1 MTETELV
8 LALTERAAR
17 GLARLPQL
25 AEAKPQRRSLRA
37 IYFDTDTR
45 DLWSRR
51 IGLRIRREGGGWMQT
66 AKWSGA
72 GLLDREELNLPLAGR
87 LATAVPPLDPSGLPP
102 AALDRLDRLHAQFE
116 TVVQRNSWR
125 IPFQASLIEVSLDRG
140 HIRHRNGE
148 VRQVCD
154 VELELIEGQA
164 SSLWDLALR
173 VMDAF
178 PGEAWVEPRS
188 KAERGMGLMLEP
200 DERLDALTSAA
211 LGRGGPASPGRS
223 APALDSALRLALG
236 EGFLQI
242 ARCMREA
249 DETAEPEGPHQLR
262 VAVRRLRSILRML
275 RPFLESPDWQRTQDD
290 LRWLATAAGDCRE
303 LDVLRLTLLEPI
315 AARLPNDPALVEAL
329 QLTADARE
337 IAHAA
342 LGQAVRSERAQ
353 RLLIGLGQ
361 AAQASLPALAAMD
374 TRAFASAQLQ
384 VLRKKIRRREVHV
397 AANPDSAEALHELR
411 LAHKAMRYAASW
423 LGEIGDRDEARRLR
437 RRSAK
442 AQELLG
448 EAQDVAT
455 SVPRLAGLLQHAEP
469 VVQARALALVEGW
482 SLARSR
488 GN

>member
-17 GLARLPQL
+17 GLIRLPIMQEGKL
-25 AEAKPQRRSLRA
+25 QRRSLRA
-37 IYFDTDTR
+37 IYFDTDSR
-45 DLWSRR
+45 DLWARR

-66 AKWSGA
+66 AKWTGA

-87 LATAVPPLDPSGLPP
+87 LASAVPALDPAGLPP

-116 TVVQRNSWR
+116 TIVQRSSWR
-125 IPFQASLIEVSLDRG
+125 IPHQASLVEICLDRG
-140 HIRHRNGE
+140 QIRHRNGDE
-148 VRQVCD
+148 RPICE

-164 SSLWDLALR
+164 SSLWSLALQIL
-173 VMDAF
+173 DAF
-178 PGEAWVEPRS
+178 PGEAWLEPRS
-188 KAERGMGLMLEP
+188 KAERGMGLMLSSE
-200 DERLDALTSAA
+200 ERLEALLASASRSTS
-211 LGRGGPASPGRS
+211 PASPNRP
-223 APALDSALRLALG
+223 AAALDAALRQALG
-236 EGFLQI
+236 QGFLQI

-249 DETAEPEGPHQLR
+249 DEAQEPEGPHQLR
-262 VAVRRLRSILRML
+262 VAVRRLRSVLRLL

-290 LRWLATAAGDCRE
+290 LRWLANAAGDCRE

-315 AARLPNDPALVEAL
+315 AARLPGDAALQTAL
-329 QLTADARE
+329 QLTEDARRA
-337 IAHAA
+337 AHEQ
-342 LGQAVRSERAQ
+342 LGKDLRSDRAQ
-353 RLLIGLGQ
+353 RLLVGLGQ
-361 AAQASLPALAAMD
+361 ASQASLPALAAMD
-374 TRAFASAQLQ
+374 TRAFAAAQLQ

-397 AANPDSAEALHELR
+397 AANPESADALHELR

-455 SVPRLAGLLQHAEP
+455 SLPRLAGLLKDAEP
-469 VVQARALALVEGW
+469 VLRARALALVEGW
-482 SLARSR
+482 TLGRVGR
-488 GN
+488 G